1 MSQFSR
7 KISQGGQGFGKF
19 SRTIN
24 VQIFC
29 TFEKLFSL
37 KILVILTIKLYL
49 LKPFPSLSIQ
59 GTIHNLNH
67 TNLGLFRAPFP
78 DLTSPLVR
86 VWFSLYLL
94 EQVMLV
100 YIQVQICTYANKMS
114 GPRHGQISIRTKMSG
129 HSQDQLPNYN
139 RPLLLIER
147 IVNILAFLTSAPH
160 VCVYQ

>member
-1 MSQFSR
+1 MTQCHLLLSLFIFQLLFHPLILVKLLNCIDQTLGSVQISHDQKGGRGVSQFSC
-7 KISQGGQGFGKF
+7 KILQGGQGFEKF
-19 SRTIN
+19 SRAIN
-24 VQIFC
+24 VQILC

-37 KILVILTIKLYL
+37 KILVILAIKLYL

-100 YIQVQICTYANKMS
+100 YIQEQIHTQAIK
-114 GPRHGQISIRTKMSG
+114 
-129 HSQDQLPNYN
+129 
-139 RPLLLIER
+139 
-147 IVNILAFLTSAPH
+147 
-160 VCVYQ
+160 